1 MKIFLKYKINIYK
14 ALGFVCI
21 VFLIS
26 INAIAQTSKNLPYIY
41 QEKLEKAN
49 EYYNLLN
56 YKRAINLYL
65 TILRKASKDTAII
78 YKIANSFRL
87 LNDSKNAEEWYRQ
100 AITVSGN
107 NINASNKLYFAQV
120 LTINGKYDEAL
131 HWFKD
136 YYTTAPA
143 SDLRA
148 KEAVKS
154 LENISSFYFD
164 TTFYVAYPVNINT
177 KYAEFGACFYK
188 NGIIFLSD
196 RNLPKSGFLLRYFSI
211 VDSAGNLSE
220 PVQFIT
226 GIKSE
231 YNEGPVS
238 FYNNYKNMIFSQNS
252 SSAIINKKRIS
263 EIPLQLFQAHQNS
276 DNRWVTDTIL
286 PFINQKYSFTQPSVS
301 SDGKTIYFSSNMPGG
316 YGGTDIYMSKLQDTK
331 WSAPI
336 NLGTKI
342 NTPGDEMFPYI
353 FKDSILY
360 FSSNGHGGLGGLDIF
375 KIDVNGNGQL
385 ETFGVPVNSP
395 NDDFGIIL
403 NKDGLSGYFA
413 SNRANGAGADDIYR
427 FKLIRKALYVKI
439 IDDKT
444 MLAVSK
450 AEIFTGDTLHVKRI
464 GITDQDGNCTLVVPI
479 CNSFQIRIKKE
490 DYESKQYAF
499 ESVNSSQDKLAVIS
513 LKIEIKLAAI
523 PQNTDSLENESIKN
537 TLEAV
542 NSFQDNIAVITKKTE
557 NESTENIK
565 KTENKLPVIPY
576 KAEIKHKEDKVII
589 TDENNNPIHNP
600 KNVIYKVQIWASRSP
615 ANEAELKLKYKGDLK
630 INYFYDDRWYKYS
643 IGEFSTYTEAK
654 QCLYS
659 SMVNDAFILAYMN
672 NKRVQI
678 TIAKAATNE
687 TEVEKPVRRYYMTK
701 P

>member
-1 MKIFLKYKINIYK
+1 MKALLKYKINIHK
-14 ALGFVCI
+14 ALGFACI
-21 VFLIS
+21 VFLIP

-41 QEKLEKAN
+41 QEQFEKAN
-49 EYYNLLN
+49 EYYSLSD

-65 TILRKASKDTAII
+65 IVLEKADKDTTILF
-78 YKIANSFRL
+78 KIANSFRL
-87 LNDSKNAEEWYRQ
+87 LNDPKNAEEWYRK
-100 AITVSGN
+100 AMIVSGN
-107 NINASNKLYFAQV
+107 KINSSNKLYFAQV

-136 YYTTAPA
+136 YYKTAPA

-154 LENISSFYFD
+154 LENISSLYYD

-188 NGIIFLSD
+188 DGIIFLSD
-196 RNLPKSGFLLRYFSI
+196 RNLAKSGFLLRYFSI
-211 VDSAGNLSE
+211 LDPEGNLSE

-226 GIKSE
+226 GIKTE

-238 FYNNYKNMIFSQNS
+238 FYNHYQNMIFSQNAT
-252 SSAIINKKRIS
+252 SAVINKKRTS
-263 EIPLQLFQAHQNS
+263 EIPLQLIQAHQNS
-276 DNRWVTDTIL
+276 DNTWVTDTIL
-286 PFINQKYSFTQPSVS
+286 SFVNKKYSFTQPSVS
-301 SDGKTIYFSSNMPGG
+301 SDGQTIYFSSNMPGG
-316 YGGTDIYMSKLQDTK
+316 YGGTDIYMSKLQNTK
-331 WSAPI
+331 WSAPV
-336 NLGTKI
+336 NLGDKI

-353 FKDSILY
+353 FKDSVLY

-375 KIDVNGNGQL
+375 KINVNRSGQL
-385 ETFGVPVNSP
+385 ETIGFPVNSP

-403 NKDGLSGYFA
+403 NKDGLGGYFS

-427 FKLIRKALYVKI
+427 FKVIRKALYVKI

-444 MLAVSK
+444 MLPISK
-450 AEIFTGDTLHVKRI
+450 AEIFTGDTLHVKPI

-499 ESVNSSQDKLAVIS
+499 ESVNPSQDKLAVIP
-513 LKIEIKLAAI
+513 LTMEKKLAEI
-523 PQNTDSLENESIKN
+523 PQNTDSLENESVKN
-537 TLEAV
+537 TVEAV
-542 NSFQDNIAVITKKTE
+542 NSLQANIVTKKTE
-557 NESTENIK
+557 NGSTENIK
-565 KTENKLPVIPY
+565 KAKNKLSVIPN
-576 KAEIKHKEDKVII
+576 KAEVKHKEDKVII
-589 TDENNNPIHNP
+589 TDDNNKPIHNP

-615 ANEAELKLKYKGDLK
+615 ANDAELKLKYKGDLK
-630 INYFYDDRWYKYS
+630 INYFYEDRWYKYS
-643 IGEFSTYTEAK
+643 IGEFTTYTEAK

-659 SMVNDAFILAYMN
+659 SDVFDAFILAYMDK
-672 NKRVQI
+672 KRVQI
-678 TIAKAATNE
+678 TIAKSATNE
-687 TEVEKPVRRYYMTK
+687 SDVEKPVRRYYMTK